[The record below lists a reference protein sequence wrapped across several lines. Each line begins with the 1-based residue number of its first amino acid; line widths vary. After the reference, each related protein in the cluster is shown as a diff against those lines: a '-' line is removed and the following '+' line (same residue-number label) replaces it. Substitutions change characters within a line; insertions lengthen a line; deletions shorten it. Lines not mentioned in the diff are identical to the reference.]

1 MKPEPFRI
9 RRAGAHDVGPLLS
22 MMRELAVFERYAE
35 HFHVTAP
42 ELLRRGLAPP
52 QARPEFIALVAEPA
66 LGVGLCA
73 YAVLLLTPFT
83 YDLRPTLTLKELY
96 VSASHRRQGV
106 AEAMLAAVKA
116 HASDA
121 GRRAHSLAG
130 AARQR
135 GRQAAVP
142 PLGRPARPGVGEL
155 GDGLA
160 RVGLRRTV
168 RGFSAPPSAA

>member
-106 AEAMLAAVKA
+106 AEALLAAVKA
-116 HASDA
+116 HAVGLGA
-121 GRRAHSLAG
+121 GRIRWQVLPDND
-130 AARQR
+130 AAQR
-135 GRQAAVP
+135 LYRRWGGEPDPVWESWEMA
-142 PLGRPARPGVGEL
+142 LPAPG
-155 GDGLA
+155 
-160 RVGLRRTV
+160 
-168 RGFSAPPSAA
+168 